1 MAPRLPPHMS
11 EDNLDLSGLLARV
24 RQRDE
29 AAARTLVE
37 HLHPLVARIVRAHL
51 PRGEDEQDLRQDVFL
66 KIFSR
71 LESFRGDMPF
81 EHWVSRVAVNTCID
95 QLRARRARP
104 AVVWSDLSPEQQ
116 HLLSEVAPENAP
128 RPREQL
134 AWELLQR
141 LLENLAPAERALI
154 RWLDLEE
161 KSIAE
166 VRALTGWNSGV
177 VRIRAFRARRKL
189 KKLYE
194 ALEPEASPSR
204 E

>member
-1 MAPRLPPHMS
+1 MTDEHDDELPA
-11 EDNLDLSGLLARV
+11 LLARV

-29 AAARTLVE
+29 AAARALVE
-37 HLHPLVARIVRAHL
+37 RLHPLVARIVRAHL

-66 KIFSR
+66 KIFTR
-71 LESFRGDMPF
+71 LESFRGEMPF

-104 AVVWSDLSPEQQ
+104 SVVWSDLSPEQQ
-116 HLLSEVAPENAP
+116 HLLGEVTTGEPP
-128 RPREQL
+128 LPREQL
-134 AWELLQR
+134 AWEMLQR

-161 KSIAE
+161 KTIAE

-177 VRIRAFRARRKL
+177 VRIRAFRARCKL
-189 KKLYE
+189 KKLYA
-194 ALEPEASPSR
+194 ALEPGAASKPT
-204 E
+204 

>member
-1 MAPRLPPHMS
+1 MSNDHDDELP
-11 EDNLDLSGLLARV
+11 ELLARV

-29 AAARTLVE
+29 AAARALVE
-37 HLHPLVARIVRAHL
+37 RLHPLVARIVRAHL

-66 KIFSR
+66 KIFTR
-71 LESFRGDMPF
+71 LESFRGEMPF

-104 AVVWSDLSPEQQ
+104 SVVWSDLSPEQQ
-116 HLLSEVAPENAP
+116 HLLGEVATEEPP
-128 RPREQL
+128 LPREQL
-134 AWELLQR
+134 AWEMLQR

-189 KKLYE
+189 KKLYA
-194 ALEPEASPSR
+194 ALEPGAASKPT
-204 E
+204 

>member
-1 MAPRLPPHMS
+1 MTNDHDDEMPA
-11 EDNLDLSGLLARV
+11 LLARV

-29 AAARTLVE
+29 AAARALVE
-37 HLHPLVARIVRAHL
+37 RLHPLVARIVRAHL
-51 PRGEDEQDLRQDVFL
+51 PRGEDEQDLRQEVFL

-71 LESFRGDMPF
+71 LESFRGEMPF

-116 HLLSEVAPENAP
+116 HLLGEVATEEPSL
-128 RPREQL
+128 PREQL
-134 AWELLQR
+134 AWEMLQR

-194 ALEPEASPSR
+194 ALEPGASSPSI
-204 E
+204 

>member
-1 MAPRLPPHMS
+1 MTNDHDDELPA
-11 EDNLDLSGLLARV
+11 LLARV

-29 AAARTLVE
+29 AAARALVE
-37 HLHPLVARIVRAHL
+37 RLHPLVARIVRVHR

-66 KIFSR
+66 KIFTR
-71 LESFRGDMPF
+71 LESFRGEMPF

-104 AVVWSDLSPEQQ
+104 SVVWSDLSPEQQ
-116 HLLSEVAPENAP
+116 HLLGEVTTEEPLL
-128 RPREQL
+128 PREQL
-134 AWELLQR
+134 AWAMLQR

-189 KKLYE
+189 KKLYA
-194 ALEPEASPSR
+194 ALEPGAAS
-204 E
+204 

>member
-1 MAPRLPPHMS
+1 MTNDHDDELPA
-11 EDNLDLSGLLARV
+11 LLARV
-24 RQRDE
+24 AQRDE
-29 AAARTLVE
+29 AAARALVE
-37 HLHPLVARIVRAHL
+37 RLHPLVARIVRAHL

-66 KIFSR
+66 KIFTR
-71 LESFRGDMPF
+71 LESFRGEMPF

-104 AVVWSDLSPEQQ
+104 SVVWSDLSPEQQ
-116 HLLSEVAPENAP
+116 HLLGEVATEEPLL
-128 RPREQL
+128 PREQL
-134 AWELLQR
+134 AWEMLQR

-189 KKLYE
+189 KKLYA
-194 ALEPEASPSR
+194 ALEPGAAS
-204 E
+204 

>member
-1 MAPRLPPHMS
+1 MS
-11 EDNLDLSGLLARV
+11 EDQQDLPELLARV

-29 AAARTLVE
+29 AASRDLVE
-37 HLHPLVARIVRAHL
+37 RLHPLVARIVRAHL
-51 PRGEDEQDLRQDVFL
+51 PRGEDEADLRQEVFL
-66 KIFSR
+66 KVFSR
-71 LESFRGDMPF
+71 LESFRGEMPF

-104 AVVWSDLSPEQQ
+104 SVVWSDLSLEQQ
-116 HLLSEVAPENAP
+116 HLLGEFAPDETP

-141 LLENLAPAERALI
+141 LLESLTPAERLLI
-154 RWLDLEE
+154 RWLDLEQ

-166 VRALTGWNSGV
+166 VCAQTGWNSGV

-194 ALEPEASPSR
+194 ALEPDERSKR
-204 E
+204 R